1 MTQARVSE
9 LLSKAV
15 EAHALVTTGRYTV
28 PRSWGVYKITPPK
41 VSATRLHRIGNHPV
55 RQGELEREFGSVN
68 VVGLFKSRAVAEE
81 LSRLLN
87 SGASSK

>member
-1 MTQARVSE
+1 MTRARVSE

-15 EAHALVTTGRYTV
+15 EAHALVTTGQYSA

-41 VSATRLHRIGNHPV
+41 VSATRLHRFGNHPV
-55 RQGELEREFGSVN
+55 RQSELEREFGSAK
-68 VVGLFKSRAVAEE
+68 VVSLFTSRALAEE

-87 SGASSK
+87 RGASSK